1 MDFNEWIDKN
11 NSHITNII
19 ENILDFL
26 NLHKTKFNFR
36 INEDIS
42 NKLANYIYETSS
54 SRYDY

>member
-42 NKLANYIYETSS
+42 NK
-54 SRYDY
+54 